1 MVDWSTDAV
10 PARERFSYWSDVV
23 CQTILNVSTESPT
36 EIFSAAIKAR
46 SFGDIRCVSFDC
58 GGHEIVRD
66 RRHMAR
72 APEDCYVVTLHRRG
86 QSHFSQGD
94 DTFSLGGDE
103 IAIVDGHQPF
113 RIVFAEPVRRATAVI
128 PRALI
133 DARAP
138 WLRTGRSCKVAANSP
153 FAGLVRR
160 HLLQLTSALAEL
172 SDSEAM
178 LLTDSLCNMLALATA
193 RDLAPNRMQPEL
205 LLEKLLVFCRHNMH
219 DPRLSPGRAA
229 AHFGISVRTL
239 HARFQQV
246 GQSFGRWVLQNRL
259 DACSRALRDPN
270 QRGDTVSTIAY
281 RWGFNDLSYFNRSF
295 RARFGMPPR
304 QWRLEQ
310 MDTGAAGDR
319 PSCDPLP
326 AP

>member
-1 MVDWSTDAV
+1 MVDWSTDAG
-10 PARERFSYWSDVV
+10 PARERFSFWHDVV

-58 GGHEIVRD
+58 AGHELVRN

-72 APEDCYVVTLHRRG
+72 APENCYVITLHRRG
-86 QSHFSQGD
+86 RSHFSQGD
-94 DTFSLGGDE
+94 DTLSLGRGE

-113 RIVFAEPVRRATAVI
+113 RIVFAERVSRATAVI
-128 PRALI
+128 PRAMI
-133 DARAP
+133 DGRAP
-138 WLRTGRSCKVAANSP
+138 WLRAGRSSKIAANLP

-160 HLLQLTSALAEL
+160 HLLKLTSAPADL
-172 SDSEAM
+172 SDSEGM
-178 LLTDSLCNMLALATA
+178 LLADSLCNMLALATA

-219 DPRLSPGRAA
+219 DPQLSPNRAA
-229 AHFGISVRTL
+229 SHFGISVRTL
-239 HARFQQV
+239 HARFRQT

-259 DACSRALRDPN
+259 EACSRALRDPY
-270 QRGDTVSTIAY
+270 QRGDNVSTIAY
-281 RWGFNDLSYFNRSF
+281 RWGFNDLSYFNRAF

-304 QWRLEQ
+304 EWRQEVPASEWPS
-310 MDTGAAGDR
+310 TPSSGD
-319 PSCDPLP
+319 LP
-326 AP
+326 PEV

>member
-36 EIFSAAIKAR
+36 EIFSATIKAR

-58 GGHEIVRD
+58 AGHELVRN
-66 RRHMAR
+66 RNHMAR
-72 APEDCYVVTLHRRG
+72 TPEDCYVVTLHRRG

-94 DTFSLGGDE
+94 DTISLGADE

-113 RIVFAEPVRRATAVI
+113 RIVFAEPVSRATMVI
-128 PRALI
+128 PRSMMN
-133 DARAP
+133 ARAP
-138 WLRTGRSCKVAANSP
+138 WLRSGHSCKIAANSP

-160 HLLQLTSALAEL
+160 HLLQLTSAPAEL

-193 RDLAPNRMQPEL
+193 RDLAPNRMRPEL
-205 LLEKLLVFCRHNMH
+205 LMEKLLVFCRHNMH

-259 DACSRALRDPN
+259 EACSRALRDPY

-281 RWGFNDLSYFNRSF
+281 RWGFNDLSYFNRTF

-304 QWRLEQ
+304 QWRLETTAP
-310 MDTGAAGDR
+310 DV
-319 PSCDPLP
+319 P
-326 AP
+326 ASRAPQRAPAE

>member
-10 PARERFSYWSDVV
+10 PARERFSFWNDVV

-36 EIFSAAIKAR
+36 ERFSAAIKAR

-58 GGHEIVRD
+58 GGHELVRD
-66 RRHMAR
+66 RKHMAR
-72 APEDCYVVTLHRRG
+72 APEDSYVVTLHRRG

-94 DTFSLGGDE
+94 DTFSLGRDE

-138 WLRTGRSCKVAANSP
+138 WLRTGRSCKIAANSP

-160 HLLQLTSALAEL
+160 HLLQLTSAPAEL

-193 RDLAPNRMQPEL
+193 RDLAPNRLQPEL

-239 HARFQQV
+239 HMRFQRV

-259 DACSRALRDPN
+259 EACSRALRDPH

-281 RWGFNDLSYFNRSF
+281 RWGFNDLSYFNRTF

-304 QWRLEQ
+304 QWRLET
-310 MDTGAAGDR
+310 MAPEA
-319 PSCDPLP
+319 PSMRSSDDLSPEL
-326 AP
+326 